1 MDSVS
6 VIIPTW
12 NRAAS
17 IEAAVRSVLSQ
28 THPVLEVLVC
38 DDGSSDDTKNI
49 IASIGDGRVKFIE
62 GPRAGRPAIP
72 RNRGIKLAKGKW
84 IALLDS
90 DDAWLPEKIEK
101 QLSAAEKNNCKAACT
116 NAFRVLPGQGR
127 VSAYLQLKAKIIS
140 FDRLIYTNFVICSSA
155 LVHRDILEKA
165 GGFPEDEKLK
175 AIEDYALWLRVV
187 TLTDFAYVE
196 EPLVDYLDDAANSI
210 RAEQKEYVQREAVM
224 EDFYQWSKTNAVDAG
239 KAKSIKKAFRIAMK
253 NNGRSFFER
262 LKIK

>member
-1 MDSVS
+1 METVS

-17 IEAAVRSVLSQ
+17 IEAAVRSVLEQ

-38 DDGSSDDTKNI
+38 DDGSSDATKNI
-49 IASIGDGRVKFIE
+49 IAAITDDRVKFIE

-72 RNRGIKLAKGKW
+72 RNRGIKLAKGNW
-84 IALLDS
+84 IAFLDS
-90 DDAWLPEKIEK
+90 DDVWLPGKIEQ
-101 QLSAAEKNNCKAACT
+101 QLAAAAKNNCKASCA

-127 VSAYLQLKAKIIS
+127 TSAYLQLKEKTIA
-140 FDRLIYTNFVICSSA
+140 FDRLIRTNFVICSSA
-155 LVHRDILEKA
+155 MIHRTILEKT

-175 AIEDYALWLRVV
+175 AIEDYALWLRVS

-210 RAEQKEYVQREAVM
+210 RAEQKENVQREIVM
-224 EDFYQWSKTNAVDAG
+224 QDFYQWSTMNAVDQD
-239 KAKSIKKAFRIAMK
+239 KAKSIKKALRLAMK